1 MPISPSRPKTSTAL
15 PPRTPS
21 ARPMRWTMRT
31 GFVTDSLFT
40 GHRMSIPSRKWC
52 ALERADCGRNRS
64 AIGGALPFSFR
75 AVEAGRWNLL
85 CRGMASSENP
95 SRALPLRRVSPP
107 QFLVM
112 LGHCFGAKP
121 APCGSASFCFG
132 CAAPSGLG
140 SSQNKF
146 VSAAKNAAQTSS
158 GPRQES
164 TPWHLGAG
172 PTRWLC
178 QG

>member
-1 MPISPSRPKTSTAL
+1 MI
-15 PPRTPS
+15 
-21 ARPMRWTMRT
+21 T
-31 GFVTDSLFT
+31 GFVGDSLLT
-40 GHRMSIPSRKWC
+40 EHRVSRPSTERR
-52 ALERADCGRNRS
+52 ALRREDRSLNRM
-64 AIGGALPFSFR
+64 ANGGALPFVFPAFVAGRKKSHCRDTASSGTPSGALSFR
-75 AVEAGRWNLL
+75 RI
-85 CRGMASSENP
+85 
-95 SRALPLRRVSPP
+95 SPH

-121 APCGSASFCFG
+121 APCGSASFCF
-132 CAAPSGLG
+132 LG

-146 VSAAKNAAQTSS
+146 VNAAKNAAQTSS